1 MYKFINLFS
10 FILSFYITLKL
21 IPLIN
26 SFGLKNNILD
36 RPNSR
41 KQHKEPVVRIGGLA
55 MYIGFIITLIFLY
68 ILSYFFDFNLNN
80 NIFHFNCFLF
90 ITISFFLIGLFDDF
104 LDLSPLFRL
113 IYQICTCSF
122 VWFIGLRIEN
132 IYIPIFN
139 NNFLNYEVP
148 LLLSLCITVFWIVG
162 ITNSINWIDGLDGLA
177 SGVVLISLF
186 TFFLISINIKNEVS
200 LLLIPIALGTILGF
214 LKYNTY
220 PSKILMGDG
229 GSHFLGST
237 LAFFSLLPLTS
248 NNASLD
254 TNFSINFFYPI
265 FILAVPLFDMVYVIF
280 SRIIEKHSPFYP
292 DRKHIH
298 HRLLNVGISHKNT
311 VLIIYSIQFLFCFF
325 SFTIF
330 RNNYPITNFVN

>member
-10 FILSFYITLKL
+10 FILSFFLTLKL

-41 KQHKEPVVRIGGLA
+41 KQHTKPLVRIGGLA
-55 MYIGFIITLIFLY
+55 IYIGFLITLIFLY
-68 ILSYFFDFNLNN
+68 VFSYFFDANLTN
-80 NIFHFNCFLF
+80 NIELNYFLL
-90 ITISFFLIGLFDDF
+90 ITLSFFLIGLLDDF
-104 LDLSPLFRL
+104 LNLSPLLRL
-113 IYQICTCSF
+113 ISQICTCSF
-122 VWFIGLRIEN
+122 VWFLGLRIEN
-132 IYIPIFN
+132 IYISIFN

-148 LLLSLCITVFWIVG
+148 LLLSLFITVVWIVG

-186 TFFLISINIKNEVS
+186 TFFFISISIKNEVS
-200 LLLIPIALGTILGF
+200 LLLIPIVFGTILGF
-214 LKYNTY
+214 LKYNFY
-220 PSKILMGDG
+220 PSKILMGDC

-237 LAFFSLLPLTS
+237 LAFFSFLPLTTNYS
-248 NNASLD
+248 SLG
-254 TNFSINFFYPI
+254 TNFSFNFFYPI
-265 FILAVPLFDMVYVIF
+265 FILGVPLLDMVYVIF
-280 SRIIEKHSPFYP
+280 SRIIDKHSPFFP
-292 DRKHIH
+292 DRRHIH
-298 HRLLNVGISHKNT
+298 HRLLKVGISHKNA

-330 RNNYPITNFVN
+330 RNNYLITNFVN